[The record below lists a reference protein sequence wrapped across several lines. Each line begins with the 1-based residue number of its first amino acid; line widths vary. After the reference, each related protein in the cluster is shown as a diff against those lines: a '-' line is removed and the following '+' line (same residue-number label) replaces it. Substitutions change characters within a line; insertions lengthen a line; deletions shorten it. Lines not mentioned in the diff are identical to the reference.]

1 MLTVAEARARL
12 LAYFKPLEAEPA
24 PLEAALGRVL
34 AEAVLAGEDLPP
46 FANSSMDGF
55 AVRVVDV
62 AQAASASPVTL
73 RVSGDIPAGAP
84 NPPALIPGTAM
95 RIMTGAPV
103 PAGADAIVPVEE
115 TDHADRGPSALPA
128 EVRIFKAPE
137 PGANVRPAGQ
147 DVRAGQVVLAAGTT
161 LRPAAVGVLAA
172 LGQAQVRVHRRPLA
186 ALLSTGDELRD
197 VGEPL
202 GPGQIRDANGYS
214 LAAAVEQAGGRVLRL
229 GIVRDRLEAVVEKL
243 RQAAA
248 AGADLII
255 SSAGVS
261 VGAYDVVKS
270 AVEADGALAFWR
282 VSMRPGKPLAF
293 GHVRGPDGRAVP
305 FIGLPGNPVSALVGM
320 EVFVRPAL
328 LTLAGRRRWAR
339 PTILA
344 TLAEPFQSD
353 GRETYLRVTLEQQ
366 GDAFM
371 AHSAGHQ
378 GSNIITSLVKADGLL
393 IVPAGSGYVPAR
405 SRLPVWLLDA
415 D

>member
-137 PGANVRPAGQ
+137 PGRQ
-147 DVRAGQVVLAAGTT
+147 CAAGGPG
-161 LRPAAVGVLAA
+161 RA
-172 LGQAQVRVHRRPLA
+172 RRP
-186 ALLSTGDELRD
+186 G
-197 VGEPL
+197 G
-202 GPGQIRDANGYS
+202 
-214 LAAAVEQAGGRVLRL
+214 AGGRH
-229 GIVRDRLEAVVEKL
+229 
-243 RQAAA
+243 AAA
-248 AGADLII
+248 AG
-255 SSAGVS
+255 G
-261 VGAYDVVKS
+261 G
-270 AVEADGALAFWR
+270 GR
-282 VSMRPGKPLAF
+282 V
-293 GHVRGPDGRAVP
+293 GRARAGAGAGSSP
-305 FIGLPGNPVSALVGM
+305 AAGG
-320 EVFVRPAL
+320 PAL
-328 LTLAGRRRWAR
+328 HRRRA
-339 PTILA
+339 A
-344 TLAEPFQSD
+344 
-353 GRETYLRVTLEQQ
+353 
-366 GDAFM
+366 
-371 AHSAGHQ
+371 
-378 GSNIITSLVKADGLL
+378 
-393 IVPAGSGYVPAR
+393 
-405 SRLPVWLLDA
+405 
-415 D
+415 